1 MTEGHLNLLK
11 FCAGDECLLQTAK
24 MPGPPL
30 SMSAHSQRVHQ
41 AFTFRQC
48 HGMFNQTPQSGKL
61 TYVVSSSQQ
70 TYYSGSIFAYCLCGS
85 SQVL

>member
-11 FCAGDECLLQTAK
+11 FCAGDECLLQTAE

-41 AFTFRQC
+41 AFF
-48 HGMFNQTPQSGKL
+48 HF
-61 TYVVSSSQQ
+61 
-70 TYYSGSIFAYCLCGS
+70 
-85 SQVL
+85 